1 MIIVRDAPGL
11 ASFAGG
17 VFVPTMGALHAG
29 HRALIEHAAAL
40 ARARRPSRPVVVSLF
55 VNPTQ
60 FNEKS
65 DFELYPRDEASD
77 ARLCEQAG
85 ADCMFAPTVETIYP
99 LAAPVALPPLP
110 EVATAPKL
118 EDAHRP
124 GHFAGVCQ
132 VCARL
137 FDLVRPSAAILGEKD
152 WQQLA
157 VIRALASR
165 IAPPLEIVAHPT
177 IREPDGL
184 ALSSRNTRL
193 APNHRRQAT
202 ALVKAL
208 LEASRHDEP
217 TAAEKAGRRVL
228 LASRIVPEYFV
239 IRDAA
244 TLLTPAPDRPARALV
259 AARVGQVR
267 LIDNA
272 PWPGFALPHDR

>member
-1 MIIVRDAPGL
+1 MIIVRDAKGL
-11 ASFAGG
+11 DAFAGG
-17 VFVPTMGALHAG
+17 ILVPTMGALHAG
-29 HRALIEHAAAL
+29 HRALIVHAAAL
-40 ARARRPSRPVVVSLF
+40 AASHAPRVPVVVSLF

-60 FNEKS
+60 FNEQS
-65 DFELYPRDEASD
+65 DFDLYPRDEEAD
-77 ARLCEQAG
+77 ARLCEAAG
-85 ADCMFAPTVETIYP
+85 ADCIFAPAASTMYP
-99 LAAPVALPPLP
+99 PSEPARLPPLP
-110 EVATAPKL
+110 PVATEPGL

-137 FDLVRPSAAILGEKD
+137 FELVRPSRAIFGEKD

-157 VIRALASR
+157 VIRALVAEV
-165 IAPPLEIVAHPT
+165 APALEIVPHPT
-177 IREPDGL
+177 VREPDGL
-184 ALSSRNTRL
+184 AMSSRNARL

-208 LEASRHDEP
+208 LEASRHEDLA
-217 TAAEKAGRRVL
+217 AAETAGRRVL
-228 LASRIVPEYFV
+228 LASRIKPEYFT

-244 TLLTPAPDRPARALV
+244 TLTPPRPGRPTRALV

-272 PWPGFALPHDR
+272 PWPGFTIPS

>member
-1 MIIVRDAPGL
+1 MIIVRDARGL
-11 ASFAGG
+11 DAFHGG

-29 HRALIEHAAAL
+29 HRALIEHAATLAKAHKPAL
-40 ARARRPSRPVVVSLF
+40 PVVVSLF

-65 DFELYPRDEASD
+65 DFDRYPRDEAAD
-77 ARLCEQAG
+77 ARMCEIAG
-85 ADCMFAPTVETIYP
+85 ADCVFAPAVEVMYP
-99 LAAPVALPPLP
+99 SENPAPIPPLP
-110 EVATAPKL
+110 AVATEPGL

-137 FDLVRPSAAILGEKD
+137 FTLVRPRSAIFGEKD

-157 VIRALASR
+157 VIRALAADSF
-165 IAPPLEIVAHPT
+165 PGLTIVGHPT
-177 IREPDGL
+177 VREDDGL
-184 ALSSRNTRL
+184 AMSSRNALL

-208 LEASRHDEP
+208 LEASKHQDIS
-217 TAAEKAGRRVL
+217 AAETAGRRVL
-228 LASRIVPEYFV
+228 LASRIKPEYFA

-244 TLLTPAPDRPARALV
+244 TLSGPESGRPCRALV
-259 AARVGQVR
+259 AARVGSVR

-272 PWPGFALPHDR
+272 PWPGFAIP

>member
-1 MIIVRDAPGL
+1 MIIVRDAKGL
-11 ASFAGG
+11 DAFAGG
-17 VFVPTMGALHAG
+17 VLVPTMGALHAG
-29 HRALIEHAAAL
+29 HRALIERAAAL
-40 ARARRPSRPVVVSLF
+40 ARSSSHRAPVVVSLF

-60 FNEKS
+60 FNEPS
-65 DFELYPRDEASD
+65 DFDLYPRDELTD
-77 ARLCEQAG
+77 ARMCEAAG
-85 ADCMFAPTVETIYP
+85 ADCLFAPAVEVIYP
-99 LAAPVALPPLP
+99 PDRPAPIPPLP
-110 EVATAPKL
+110 SVATEPGL

-137 FDLVRPSAAILGEKD
+137 FELIRPGRAIFGEKD

-157 VIRALASR
+157 VIRALVARQFPS
-165 IAPPLEIVAHPT
+165 LEIVPHPT
-177 IREPDGL
+177 VREPDGL
-184 ALSSRNTRL
+184 AMSSRNARL

-208 LEASRHDEP
+208 LEASRHDDA
-217 TAAEKAGRRVL
+217 TAAETAGRRVL
-228 LASRIVPEYFV
+228 LASRIKPEYFV

-244 TLLTPAPDRPARALV
+244 TLTAPRPDRTRRALV

-272 PWPGFALPHDR
+272 PWPGFALGAT